1 MPRRELVDDEK
12 RDEIGKRLTYIREN
26 LNLTRRDIAESIF
39 VSPQAIGNVE
49 RGCSISKSMCHHL
62 WLVYSNYF
70 YDCKDTERFLN
81 SLDIQNDLDRVET
94 YLYGEEE

>member
-1 MPRRELVDDEK
+1 MRIELVDDEK
-12 RDEIGKRLTYIREN
+12 RDEIGKRLTYIRKN

-39 VSPQAIGNVE
+39 VSPQTIGNVE
-49 RGCSISKSMCHHL
+49 RGSSISKSMCHHL

-70 YDCKDTERFLN
+70 YDYKDTERFLN